1 MEVHLRRERRD
12 GIGRRDE
19 RRLVVAVF
27 AAGRR
32 RNGDHSRHGGKGQDP
47 PSLHPLILDRDRC
60 TGQGHGGGTY
70 TRAVRDAVELEGRT
84 TRLLQRLIQ
93 FDTVNPPGAEE
104 ECQEYLKGLLEA
116 AGFEV
121 ALLAAVPGR
130 PNLVAR
136 LPAPSGADGPVL
148 CLLGHVDTV
157 LANPAE
163 WEVSPWSG
171 ELRDDGCVWGRG
183 ALDMKSQ
190 VAAEVAAACMLAE
203 TGWRPA
209 AGELKLVITADEETG
224 ATYGAQWLC
233 SQHADKVR
241 ADLIVNE
248 GAGAS
253 FEYGNRRIYPVCVAE
268 KGVFRFTLTA
278 HGRAGHASL
287 PRIGDNALTKLAPLL
302 SALGDARVVA
312 HHSAEPDA
320 FLTAL
325 GIPIDDLDAAL
336 ATVEAAEPRIA
347 VMLEPLLGVTFA
359 PTMVGASEKIN
370 VIPSEAGVRVDCR
383 VPPGLGE
390 GHVRERI
397 HEALGWDPTTPAAGG
412 NGIPPGFTLDFD
424 ETVIG
429 NRSPIETPLMET
441 IQSFVTREDP
451 GAAVAAAAL
460 AGFSDSHWFRA
471 AFPDCHAY
479 GFFPQ
484 RKMDL
489 FEAMPLVHGANERIP
504 VEDLGLAARFYDELI
519 RETLG

>member
-1 MEVHLRRERRD
+1 VSD
-12 GIGRRDE
+12 
-19 RRLVVAVF
+19 
-27 AAGRR
+27 
-32 RNGDHSRHGGKGQDP
+32 
-47 PSLHPLILDRDRC
+47 
-60 TGQGHGGGTY
+60 TG
-70 TRAVRDAVELEGRT
+70 ELEGRA

-104 ECQEYLKGLLEA
+104 ECQQYLRGLLEG

-121 ALLAAVPGR
+121 ELLAALPGR
-130 PNLVAR
+130 TNLVAR
-136 LPAPSGADGPVL
+136 LTAPSGADGPTL

-190 VAAEVAAACMLAE
+190 VAAEVAAACTLAE
-203 TGWRPA
+203 AGWRPES
-209 AGELKLVITADEETG
+209 GELKLVITADEETG
-224 ATYGAQWLC
+224 AHHGAQWLC

-248 GAGAS
+248 GAGVS
-253 FEYGNRRIYPVCVAE
+253 FEHDGRRIYPVCVAE
-268 KGVFRFTLTA
+268 KGVFRFGLTT

-302 SALGDARVVA
+302 SALGDVPIVPE
-312 HHSAEPDA
+312 HSPEPDA

-325 GIPIDDLDAAL
+325 GIPLEDLGAAL
-336 ATVEAAEPRIA
+336 AEVEAIDPRIA

-359 PTMVGASEKIN
+359 PTMAAASEKIN
-370 VIPSEAGVRVDCR
+370 VIPSEATIRVDCR

-390 GHVRERI
+390 DHVRSRL
-397 HEALGWDPTTPAAGG
+397 HAALPQGDYSVE
-412 NGIPPGFTLDFD
+412 FD
-424 ETVIG
+424 ETVTG
-429 NRSPIETPLMET
+429 NRSPIDTPLMET
-441 IQSFVTREDP
+441 IRSFVAREDP
-451 GAAVAAAAL
+451 GATVTATAL

-471 AFPDCHAY
+471 AFPDCIAY

-504 VEDLGLAARFYDELI
+504 VEDLGLAARFYGELI
-519 RETLG
+519 ETTLR